1 MKKIGSECRKLQK
14 KNNKDEEAIYKE
26 NNDIYTNMIVYL
38 RTSKINGYNQE
49 LVRQDLI
56 QMILDGQER
65 GDNIEKVIGG
75 NYKEVCDEIIESM
88 PKETKGEKLKSIFKL
103 SLTLIWIIGIV
114 VTIESILSKLVGKS
128 LEWNFTLTVGELI
141 NGLVII
147 ILANLIVTY
156 ICKTAFEENKN
167 SKAKSFLIRWI
178 VFMAI
183 LVGLVVINHYFNY
196 TILNIPIAYGVIGV
210 GVIFVLDKIISIYIP

>member
-1 MKKIGSECRKLQK
+1 MEKLGNKFRELQK
-14 KNNKDEEAIYKE
+14 KNSKDEEAIYKE
-26 NNDIYTNMIVYL
+26 NDGIYTDMIVYL
-38 RTSKINGYNQE
+38 RTSKINEYNQE

-88 PKETKGEKLKSIFKL
+88 PQKTTYEKVKSTFKL
-103 SLTLIWIIGIV
+103 SLKLIWIVGILA
-114 VTIESILSKLVGKS
+114 TINSILLKFIK
-128 LEWNFTLTVGELI
+128 EDFAWNFTLTAGEVI
-141 NGLVII
+141 NVLLMIV
-147 ILANLIVTY
+147 LSNLIVKY
-156 ICKTAFEENKN
+156 ICKTAFAGN
-167 SKAKSFLIRWI
+167 KAKSFLIRWI
-178 VFMAI
+178 ICMAI

-210 GVIFVLDKIISIYIP
+210 GVIFVLDKITSIYIP

>member
-1 MKKIGSECRKLQK
+1 MKKIGSEYRKLQK

-26 NNDIYTNMIVYL
+26 NDDIYTNMIVYL
-38 RTSKINGYNQE
+38 RSSKINGYNQE

-56 QMILDGQER
+56 QMILDGQDR

-88 PKETKGEKLKSIFKL
+88 PQETKGEKLKSIFKL

-114 VTIESILSKLVGKS
+114 ITIESIVSKLVGKS

-156 ICKTAFEENKN
+156 ICRTAFEENKK
-167 SKAKSFLIRWI
+167 SKARSFLIRWI
-178 VFMAI
+178 ICMAI
-183 LVGLVVINHYFNY
+183 FVGLFAINHYFNY
-196 TILNIPIAYGVIGV
+196 TILNISIVYAIIGV
-210 GVIFVLDKIISIYIP
+210 GVIFVLDKIASIYIP